1 MEKRE
6 NKMENKKIVTG
17 ETIASDGM
25 FLLKSHNVRNHK
37 LGNNAAVHSG
47 MIEKKELNNF
57 KNYLPSKIAYFIYN
71 FMGCDNCE

>member
-1 MEKRE
+1 
-6 NKMENKKIVTG
+6 MENKKIVTG

-25 FLLKSHNVRNHK
+25 FLLKSHHVIKNK